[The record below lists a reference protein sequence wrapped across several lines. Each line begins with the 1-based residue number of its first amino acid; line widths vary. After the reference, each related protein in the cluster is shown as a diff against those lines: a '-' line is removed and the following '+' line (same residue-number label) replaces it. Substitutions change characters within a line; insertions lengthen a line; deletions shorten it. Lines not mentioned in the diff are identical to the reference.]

1 METTTTT
8 VAYTSST
15 YATSVTPSS
24 SAMHTHT
31 LSHNRVRARAHT
43 VGGNDILT
51 LIKKDNRTWPAP
63 GPAPPRNYAPA
74 GVDIV

>member
-1 METTTTT
+1 METTATTTT

-31 LSHNRVRARAHT
+31 LSHNRVRARART

-63 GPAPPRNYAPA
+63 PRNYAPA